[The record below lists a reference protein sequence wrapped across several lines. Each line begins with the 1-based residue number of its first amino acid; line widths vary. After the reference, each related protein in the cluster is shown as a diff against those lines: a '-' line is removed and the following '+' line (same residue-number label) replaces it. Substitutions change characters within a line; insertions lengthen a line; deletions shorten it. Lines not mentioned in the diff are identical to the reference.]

1 MAAAGAGG
9 FVIKTEMENRQT
21 EGRTDEPH
29 SIQLLLVE
37 IKVTVDRHNIRK
49 ICVFPAAA
57 VAVMT
62 KASHDV
68 STVSFR

>member
-1 MAAAGAGG
+1 MVAAAAGG
-9 FVIKTEMENRQT
+9 FVIKTEMENRQN
-21 EGRTDEPH
+21 GEPH
-29 SIQLLLVE
+29 SIRLLLVE

-57 VAVMT
+57 TAVAVMT